1 MRGAVRAVGELCGLL
16 LAVSFVTFLLVNL
29 LPGDPVIAIL
39 GETATAE
46 AVAVLR
52 EQLGL
57 DEAPLQRYLGWLG
70 GALSGDLGRTFASGD
85 PVATLI
91 AQRLPVTIELLLLA
105 QVLALAMAIPLG
117 IWSAYR
123 VGRASDHASFAVSLT
138 LLSMPAFLVG
148 ILLIYAFAL
157 NLEWFPATGYTPL
170 RDGILEN
177 LRSMALPAAT
187 LALIEFPVYM
197 RLLRSEM
204 VNTLQQNFIGVAR
217 AMGLPVWRILLQH
230 AFRPSSINL
239 ITIVGINIGRL
250 IGGAVIIEVLFAL
263 PGIGQLLVTSI
274 FQKEILVVQGVV
286 LVVAFMFVLINAAVD
301 LLYRAED
308 PRIGHGG

>member
-301 LLYRAED
+301 LLYRAVD

>member
-1 MRGAVRAVGELCGLL
+1 MRVAWRHFAELCGLL
-16 LAVSFVTFLLVNL
+16 LAVSFVTFLLVGL
-29 LPGDPVIAIL
+29 LPGDPVVAIL

-46 AVAVLR
+46 SVAILR

-57 DEAPLQRYLGWLG
+57 DRHPIERYVHWLTQ
-70 GALSGDLGRTFASGD
+70 ALTGDLGKTFASGD
-85 PVATLI
+85 AVLALI
-91 AQRLPVTIELLLLA
+91 GQRLPVTIELLVLAQLLA
-105 QVLALAMAIPLG
+105 LLLAVPLG
-117 IWSAYR
+117 VWSAYR
-123 VGRASDHASFAVSLT
+123 AGRAVDHASLSVSLT

-148 ILLIYAFAL
+148 ILLIYGLAL
-157 NLEWFPATGYTPL
+157 KLGLFPATGYTPL
-170 RDGILEN
+170 RDGVWEN
-177 LRSMALPAAT
+177 LRSVTLPAAT

-204 VNTLQQNFIGVAR
+204 VHTLQQNFIGVAR

-230 AFRPSSINL
+230 ALRPSSINL
-239 ITIVGINIGRL
+239 ITVVGINMGRL

-286 LVVAFMFVLINAAVD
+286 LVVASMFVLINAAVD
-301 LLYRAED
+301 LLYRVVD